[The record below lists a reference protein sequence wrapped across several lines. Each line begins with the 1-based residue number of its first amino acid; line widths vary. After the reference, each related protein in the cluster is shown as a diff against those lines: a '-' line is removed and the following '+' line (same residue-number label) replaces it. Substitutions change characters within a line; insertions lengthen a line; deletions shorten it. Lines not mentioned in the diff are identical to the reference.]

1 MNAITDNLNDI
12 CDRLLQSTDPKE
24 IAKTLRALPDVSKA
38 AFAGM
43 HIAAELSLTATG
55 YKLLGRIQTEL
66 LKEK

>member
-1 MNAITDNLNDI
+1 MTAITDNLNDI

-38 AFAGM
+38 AFVAM
-43 HIAAELSLTATG
+43 YIAAELSLTTAG
-55 YKLLGRIQTEL
+55 YKRLGQIQVEL